1 MGLFNRKEKRNN
13 EAPHKETNLDACEQ
27 VNQGVGLLNK
37 LLSLNEYGALSQS
50 PFFAAVNLISN
61 GVAQMSWNIKKT
73 DDELQDGADYVNHL
87 FDKCLLTRFM
97 LVKNMIKDVLLNG
110 NGFAYIH
117 RDRKGQPL
125 TLEYIPFKD
134 CSIVWNP
141 ATRKLFYQMPRISK
155 SLIEPINVL
164 HILMHS
170 SNGVEGRSI
179 LSFATNTIKLSGNA
193 EKAASEYFGSG
204 MTVQGILSTD
214 APRLTKDQ
222 RQSIRSA
229 WSESQVGNG
238 SGLAVLEGG
247 MKFSPVS
254 SNSKDAQLIETR
266 IFNVQ
271 EVARWFN
278 LHPVLLGDLSKTSYN
293 SVEQAQLQF
302 VVNTLAPY
310 VEMLEQE
317 INRKLIMPD
326 DQSNYYIDIIE
337 EDIIKTDKQA
347 QANYLNTLVQSGII
361 TRNEA
366 RYQLG
371 YTPVEGGDELIV
383 AYTDINQNTIG
394 GNEQDKNT
402 MKEDEEA

>member
-1 MGLFNRKEKRNN
+1 MGFFNRKEKRNN
-13 EAPHKETNLDACEQ
+13 EAPHKETNLDACSE

-37 LLSLNEYGALSQS
+37 LLSLNGYGALSQS

-73 DDELQDGADYVNHL
+73 DDELPEGADYVNHL
-87 FDKCLLTRFM
+87 FDDCLLTRFM

-110 NGFAYIH
+110 NGFTHIH
-117 RDRKGQPL
+117 RDRKGQPI
-125 TLEYIPFKD
+125 TLEYVPFGE

-141 ATRKLFYQMPRISK
+141 VTRKLFYQMPRISK

-170 SNGVEGRSI
+170 ANGVQGRSI
-179 LSFATNTIKLSGNA
+179 LSFATNTVKLAGNA

-214 APRLTKDQ
+214 TPRLTKEQ
-222 RQSIRSA
+222 RQSIRAA
-229 WSESQVGNG
+229 WNESQVGNG

-247 MKFSPVS
+247 MTFSPVS
-254 SNSKDAQLIETR
+254 SNSKDAQLLETR
-266 IFNVQ
+266 LFNVQ

-278 LHPVLLGDLSKTSYN
+278 MNPVLLGDLSKSSYN

-326 DQSNYYIDIIE
+326 DKGNYYIDILE
-337 EDIIKTDKQA
+337 ESIIKQDKVA
-347 QANYLNTLVQSGII
+347 QANYLTTLVQSGII

-371 YTPVEGGDELIV
+371 YTPIEGGDELIV

-394 GNEQDKNT
+394 GNEEDKNT
-402 MKEDEEA
+402 MKEDEES